1 MDIPLTYFKK
11 RIQIV
16 DEMFIR
22 QHAVTIKTNL
32 FNLLISLMLKSWG
45 KYANIFCH
53 FQVS

>member
-16 DEMFIR
+16 DEIVLR

-32 FNLLISLMLKSWG
+32 FSLLLSLM
-45 KYANIFCH
+45 
-53 FQVS
+53 